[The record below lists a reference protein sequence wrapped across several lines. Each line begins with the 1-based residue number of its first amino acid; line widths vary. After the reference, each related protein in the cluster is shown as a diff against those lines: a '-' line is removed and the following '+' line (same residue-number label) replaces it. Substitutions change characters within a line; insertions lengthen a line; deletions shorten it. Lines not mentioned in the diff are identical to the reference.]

1 MRIVA
6 LTAGIAMLISFTIGS
21 PAYAA
26 GTAGGTFRASA
37 SPPRSVQPHLK
48 GDVLSRVNSLA
59 LAGRSRGL
67 RGKVFMKIGDSNSWF
82 PTFLQGAGCGPM
94 NLSEHKTLRKTIDWY
109 RAGRL
114 DSSVTDLPC
123 AVGNSFTRASAAT
136 KPCETSAWPL
146 SDLPS
151 PPSSGYCDTP
161 APTECVPPET
171 PIECETRLLRPSL
184 ALVMIGTN
192 DAGLGGSPDPFE
204 SNLRQIVRSLTQRSI
219 VPVLSTIPPRTDSEQ
234 RRLLGLEINE
244 RIRKVAREARLPL
257 FDLWLALNRSSNL
270 IDGGLLPD
278 GVHLNVLGGWG
289 VFPWAGLSMFLGPTG
304 LRYGSNLRNLL
315 TLELLERLRLRTA
328 L

>member
-1 MRIVA
+1 
-6 LTAGIAMLISFTIGS
+6 MLLLVNIGS
-21 PAYAA
+21 PANAA
-26 GTAGGTFRASA
+26 GIAGGTFRTSA
-37 SPPRSVQPHLK
+37 PLSGSVQPHLK

-67 RGKVFMKIGDSNSWF
+67 RAKVFMKVGDSNSWF
-82 PTFLQGAGCGPM
+82 PTYLQGAGCGPI
-94 NLSEHKTLRKTIDWY
+94 NLSEHKALRKTINRY

-114 DSSVTDLPC
+114 DSSMTDLPC
-123 AVGNSFTRASAAT
+123 AVGNSFTRDSAAT
-136 KPCETSAWPL
+136 KPCESSAWLL

-151 PPSSGYCDTP
+151 PPSEGYCDTP
-161 APTECVPPET
+161 APTECVLPGT
-171 PIECETRLLRPSL
+171 PIDCEARLLKPSL

-192 DAGLGGSPDPFE
+192 DAGWRGAPGPFE
-204 SNLRQIVRSLTQRSI
+204 SNLRRIIRALTQRSI

-257 FDLWLALNRSSNL
+257 FDLWLALNRRSNM

-289 VFPWAGLSMFLGPTG
+289 VLPWAGLSMFLGPEG
-304 LRYGSNLRNLL
+304 LRYGANLRNLL
-315 TLELLERLRLRTA
+315 TLELLDRLRRRTA